1 MAYLRRFLITVFALL
16 GTIAALNALIDPFDL
31 LGAPVFAGINQVK
44 APGNDRFFKPIA
56 VELDQPRTV
65 FVGTSRV
72 VVGLDPHDLPG
83 ENAYNLG
90 LLGSA
95 TAEHIAFARYA
106 IAHAPVERL
115 IIGLDFASFVSR
127 TEFSPS
133 FKLAILGRFV
143 FWRALPEMLI
153 SQSALLQSRVAF
165 TQSRRRAKPR
175 YAADGMLLAANEPSD
190 GSTPTQ
196 RILRKVDEYARFYH
210 WAPGPEAALAEFDAF
225 LAQIPPRVAVFAY
238 VTPAHA
244 ALSEALSP
252 SGLGP
257 VYDLWLRR
265 VTAICAEHHVP
276 LWDFNGYNR
285 VTTVPFATS
294 GEDFIDGAHTTP
306 AIGRLVLDTLLRGA
320 TVPDFGVRLTPDMLP
335 AYLET
340 QHTAAQ
346 AWRRDHPEDA
356 SLAAETAFHS
366 AAQEAARGSG
376 L

>member
-1 MAYLRRFLITVFALL
+1 MAYLHRFLITVFALL
-16 GTIAALNALIDPFDL
+16 GTIAALNALIDPFGL

-56 VELDQPRTV
+56 IELDQPRTV

-72 VVGLDPHDLPG
+72 SVGLDPHDLPG
-83 ENAYNLG
+83 DNAYNLG
-90 LLGSA
+90 LLGSS

-106 IAHAPVERL
+106 IDRAPVDRL
-115 IIGLDFASFVSR
+115 IIGLDFASFISP

-133 FKLAILGRFV
+133 FKLAILGPFA

-153 SQSALLQSRVAF
+153 SQSALLQSRIAF
-165 TQSRRRAKPR
+165 TQSRRHAKPR
-175 YAADGMLLAANEPSD
+175 YADDGMLLAANEPSD

-210 WAPGPEAALAEFDAF
+210 WASGPEAALPEFGAF
-225 LAQIPPRVAVFAY
+225 LAQLPPRVAVFAY

-244 ALSEALSP
+244 ALSEALDP
-252 SGLGP
+252 SSLGP
-257 VYDLWLRR
+257 VYDSWLRR

-294 GEDFIDGAHTTP
+294 GEDFFDGAHTTP
-306 AIGRLVLDTLLRGA
+306 AIGRLILDTLLRGA
-320 TVPDFGVRLTPDMLP
+320 VVSDFGVRLTPDMLP

-340 QHTAAQ
+340 RHAGAQ
-346 AWRRDHPEDA
+346 GWRRDHPEDTR
-356 SLAAETAFHS
+356 LAAETAAR
-366 AAQEAARGSG
+366 AAAEEAAKGSSP
-376 L
+376 